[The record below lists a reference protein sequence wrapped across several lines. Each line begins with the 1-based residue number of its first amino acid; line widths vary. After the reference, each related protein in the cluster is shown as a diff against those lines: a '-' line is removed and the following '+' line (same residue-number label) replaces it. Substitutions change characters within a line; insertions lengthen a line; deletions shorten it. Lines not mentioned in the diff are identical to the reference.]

1 MAFGEG
7 CCMHGVLWSQTC
19 YICNRNVPTVY
30 PTPFYT
36 QQVVDM
42 SEVIKK
48 LDKIIAL
55 LENLNE

>member
-1 MAFGEG
+1 
-7 CCMHGVLWSQTC
+7 MHGVLWSQTC